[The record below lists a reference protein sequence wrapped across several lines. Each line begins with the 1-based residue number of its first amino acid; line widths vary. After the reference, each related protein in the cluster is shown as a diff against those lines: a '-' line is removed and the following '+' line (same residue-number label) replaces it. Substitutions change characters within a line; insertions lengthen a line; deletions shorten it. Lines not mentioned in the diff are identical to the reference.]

1 MKHQLDF
8 EKPILELQRKLEEL
22 KKHPETHSI
31 GIGWEEEVASME
43 KMIAEKRR
51 QIFADLGAWDR
62 VKIARH
68 PKRPFT
74 LDYISMAFTDF
85 SELHGDRVFADDHAV
100 VGGFARLND
109 HKVMVIGTQ
118 KGRDTKENIHR
129 NFGNAHPE
137 GYRKALRLMELAEK
151 FSLPII
157 SLIDTSGAYP
167 GIGSEERHVGESI
180 AVNLREM
187 MLLEIPIV
195 ATVIGEGGSGG
206 ALGIGVAD
214 KVLML
219 ENAYYSV
226 IPPEGCAAILWKERS
241 AAAKAAEALKLT
253 AKDLFSLGL
262 IDEIVA
268 ESLGGAHNDPA
279 TTAASLKIALVKNLE
294 QLKKL
299 SPSERLKQRYK
310 KFRAYG
316 RVTEKIDLPAEPVPA
331 LAPST
336 KNGHGKAAKVTHA
349 APL

>member
-8 EKPILELQRKLEEL
+8 EKPILELQRKLEDL

-74 LDYISMAFTDF
+74 LDYISLAFTDF
-85 SELHGDRVFADDHAV
+85 SELHGDRLFADDHAV
-100 VGGFARLND
+100 VGGFARLNE

-118 KGRDTKENIHR
+118 KGRDTKENIRR

-137 GYRKALRLMELAEK
+137 GYRKALRLMRLAEK
-151 FSLPII
+151 FGLPII

-187 MLLEIPIV
+187 MLLEVPIV

-219 ENAYYSV
+219 ENSYYSV

-253 AKDLFSLGL
+253 AKDLFTLGL
-262 IDEIVA
+262 IDEIVP

-279 TTAASLKIALVKNLE
+279 ETAALLKAALLKNLE
-294 QLKKL
+294 DLKKL
-299 SPSERLKQRYK
+299 SGSNRLKKRYK

-316 RVTEKIDLPAEPVPA
+316 RVTEKTDAAADSLAVAVPSPAHG
-331 LAPST
+331 
-336 KNGHGKAAKVTHA
+336 NGKAVAVSPAIH
-349 APL
+349 L